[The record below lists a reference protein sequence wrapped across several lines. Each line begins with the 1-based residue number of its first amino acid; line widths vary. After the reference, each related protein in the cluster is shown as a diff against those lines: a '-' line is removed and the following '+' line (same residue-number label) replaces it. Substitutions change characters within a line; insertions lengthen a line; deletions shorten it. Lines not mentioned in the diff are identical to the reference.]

1 MSVKLIAANLKTL
14 RIIPTTIVLSI
25 LVISQGTAQTIT
37 SPEKQNQEPLEITTD
52 ITVTDPENE
61 STETLESLEIKSDST
76 KENSNK
82 NNIIEKKKAE
92 VEVVEEQEESTSI
105 ISFNFIYYILQKFKF
120 SDILGSVTD

>member
-1 MSVKLIAANLKTL
+1 MSVKLFAENLKTL